1 MNFSDAT
8 FIGGFTMVAGISAL
22 IQIILLA
29 LMFTVSRN
37 PFGTISDYFYVLT
50 PLLILPLFL
59 AIRKFQGVQNTVIS
73 QVVQIIGIIGIL
85 LASLAQVV
93 LLLKIIDFKQ
103 SIWGNTIGL
112 GLIGIPILVFSLMNF
127 NNSTLPASFNWFGAT
142 LGIVMAV
149 GIPAVF
155 FFINAVFCAWSKWQF
170 GLVFSKSYA
179 VPRCSG
185 RYSHSDRLTSLVDL
199 GCQVNSGGKFEIIR
213 VRDKTINI

>member
-8 FIGGFTMVAGISAL
+8 FIGRFTMAAGISAL

-29 LMFTVSRN
+29 LMFTVSRS

-59 AIRKFQGVQNTVIS
+59 AIRKFQGVQNTEIS

-85 LASLAQVV
+85 IASLAQVI

-127 NNSTLPASFNWFGAT
+127 GNSNLPASFNWFGVI
-142 LGIVMAV
+142 LGVVMAV

-155 FFINAVFCAWSKWQF
+155 FFINEFSALGQGGNLDWSSANPMLYPAVLAGMLTQI
-170 GLVFSKSYA
+170 GLPVWLIWA
-179 VPRCSG
+179 A
-185 RYSHSDRLTSLVDL
+185 RLIQMGNLKLL
-199 GCQVNSGGKFEIIR
+199 G
-213 VRDKTINI
+213 